1 MAELSITWESV
12 QTISVEAKAVVT
24 GESASGSAS
33 DGEAEAPASPLRWTD
48 KPIIIYVCDEAAGCE
63 GFDKLEEVTL
73 KDEKVAL
80 GLKAF
85 RRVKMHPDDVKKDA
99 VLQGEGRDVPR
110 MILVEPET
118 LKLTVLEGS
127 KLKASKL
134 FSSMKTVSG
143 KVYKEKLDKVVD
155 EHLKIL
161 TEQDQIVN
169 AQKVIND
176 KLGRLRG
183 ENGKERDMAELEE
196 EAKEL
201 NGQMAEMAR
210 KQKELWALT
219 PKKA

>member
-1 MAELSITWESV
+1 MAELNISWETV
-12 QTISVEAKAVVT
+12 QTISTEKKAVVT
-24 GESASGSAS
+24 GESAY
-33 DGEAEAPASPLRWTD
+33 EATEEARASPLRWTD

-63 GFDKLEEVTL
+63 GFDKLEDVTL

-80 GLKAF
+80 GMKAF
-85 RRVKMHPDDVKKDA
+85 RRVKMHPDDVEKDT
-99 VLQGEGRDVPR
+99 VLQGEGREVPR
-110 MILVEPET
+110 MIVVEPES

-134 FSSMKTVSG
+134 FSTMKSVAG
-143 KVYKEKLDKVVD
+143 KVFKEKLDKLVD

-183 ENGKERDMAELEE
+183 ENGKDRDIAELEE
-196 EAKEL
+196 EGKEL
-201 NGQMAEMAR
+201 NEQMADLAK
-210 KQKELWALT
+210 KQKDLWTLT

>member
-1 MAELSITWESV
+1 MAELSISWETV
-12 QTISVEAKAVVT
+12 QTISVEQKAVVT
-24 GESASGSAS
+24 GDSAS
-33 DGEAEAPASPLRWTD
+33 ETTEEAPASPLRWTD

-80 GLKAF
+80 GMKAF
-85 RRVKMHPDDVKKDA
+85 RRVKMHPDDVAKDA
-99 VLQGEGRDVPR
+99 VLQGEGKDVPR
-110 MILVEPET
+110 MIVVEPES

-134 FSSMKTVSG
+134 FSTMKTVAG
-143 KVYKEKLDKVVD
+143 KVFKEKLDKVVD

-176 KLGRLRG
+176 KLGRIRG
-183 ENGKERDMAELEE
+183 ESGKDRDIAELEE
-196 EAKEL
+196 EGKEL
-201 NGQMAEMAR
+201 GDQMAELAK
-210 KQKELWALT
+210 KQKELWTLT

>member
-1 MAELSITWESV
+1 MAELNISWETV
-12 QTISVEAKAVVT
+12 QTISTEKKAVVT
-24 GESASGSAS
+24 GESAS
-33 DGEAEAPASPLRWTD
+33 EATEEAPASPLRWTD

-80 GLKAF
+80 GMKAF
-85 RRVKMHPDDVKKDA
+85 RRVKMHPDDVEKDS
-99 VLQGEGRDVPR
+99 VLQGEGREVPR
-110 MILVEPET
+110 MIVVEPES

-134 FSSMKTVSG
+134 FSTMKTVAG
-143 KVYKEKLDKVVD
+143 KVFKEKLDKLVD

-183 ENGKERDMAELEE
+183 ENGKDRDIAELEE
-196 EAKEL
+196 EGKEL
-201 NGQMAEMAR
+201 NEQMADLSK
-210 KQKELWALT
+210 KQKDLWTLT